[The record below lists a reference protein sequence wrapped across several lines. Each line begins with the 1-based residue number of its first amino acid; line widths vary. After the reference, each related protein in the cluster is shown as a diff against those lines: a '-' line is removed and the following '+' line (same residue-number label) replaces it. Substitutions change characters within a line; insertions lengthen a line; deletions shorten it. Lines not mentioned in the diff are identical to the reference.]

1 MCLPSRTA
9 TATRTWE
16 NKISNWQNSSHVQT
30 KENKSASASANT
42 VSQKGNFCNV
52 FLGPAGNEREVR
64 KC

>member
-1 MCLPSRTA
+1 MLDLRDFF
-9 TATRTWE
+9 
-16 NKISNWQNSSHVQT
+16 HVQT

-42 VSQKGNFCNV
+42 VSQKGNFCKV